1 MAYLKTRG
9 TRLHTA
15 WGDLGRPAR
24 TLLAGRLQPVPEC
37 RVSPRVGFGPTL
49 RPSYFPL
56 HAGTPAENR
65 GSKGPRPVYAPSNWA
80 GASSAP
86 ALRALTGDGTRGRAL
101 ATGGHWAQ
109 RPWLRATWRGT
120 SGAGAGK
127 GRTVRRWLP
136 GGQWAQRARLPT
148 TCRDAPAQ
156 LLPPPRRHN
165 RGYPGFLGPGTCPAP
180 GNWAGASYGA
190 ALRAPAWEGKRAQA
204 LATRRAAASKC
215 QFAYH
220 LARRSRPVTSH
231 SILAHPRKSAV
242 PRARDPS
249 PHRVTGLER
258 RLGRHFGR
266 QRREGTRSQALATRR
281 AETAISRARTS
292 TRPPAC
298 RRPCRGPRGV

>member
-56 HAGTPAENR
+56 HAGRPAEIR
-65 GSKGPRPVYAPSNWA
+65 PSKGRSPVHAPGNWA

-109 RPWLRATWRGT
+109 RTWLRTTW
-120 SGAGAGK
+120 
-127 GRTVRRWLP
+127 P
-136 GGQWAQRARLPT
+136 
-148 TCRDAPAQ
+148 DAPAQ

-165 RGYPGFLGPGTCPAP
+165 RGYPGFLGPGD
-180 GNWAGASYGA
+180 
-190 ALRAPAWEGKRAQA
+190 L
-204 LATRRAAASKC
+204 
-215 QFAYH
+215 
-220 LARRSRPVTSH
+220 
-231 SILAHPRKSAV
+231 
-242 PRARDPS
+242 S
-249 PHRVTGLER
+249 PPRVTGLER
-258 RLGRHFGR
+258 RPPRHFGR
-266 QRREGTRSQALATRR
+266 RRREGTRGQALATRR